1 MTLVIPSQTF
11 VRQYARVLRHFA
23 STRGVEV
30 CALQASPLLGAY
42 LGGGLGLDADS
53 VLRLGLLLLGSI
65 ALTAHVFVFNDW
77 AGYSSDARDLRRA
90 SPGADGYAIS
100 RDRIARV
107 AVALL
112 VGAFVAFAAVG
123 SSAML
128 FGAGIATLS
137 LLYSFSPSL
146 GKITPIAASLNH
158 LIGGGLHFLLGYTML
173 GAVDASGVALSLFF
187 GLVFAAGH
195 LNQEVRDYEFD
206 RASAIRT
213 SAVAFG
219 CRRGFLASF
228 WLFSAAYGLLVGLSV
243 LGVLPKILLLSAIA
257 WLLQA
262 RWSLQALRRGL
273 GYETAQ
279 WMQRRYRLLFALVGL
294 AMLVR

>member
-1 MTLVIPSQTF
+1 M
-11 VRQYARVLRHFA
+11 RQYARVLRHFA

-30 CALQASPLLGAY
+30 CALQASPLLGIS
-42 LGGGLGLDADS
+42 LGGVGLEEVTRA
-53 VLRLGLLLLGSI
+53 GLLLLGST

-90 SPGADGYAIS
+90 SLGAGGDSIS
-100 RDRIARV
+100 RDEIARV

-112 VGAFVAFAAVG
+112 ILANAAFAAVG
-123 SSAML
+123 ASAML
-128 FGAGIATLS
+128 FGAAIATLS
-137 LLYSFSPSL
+137 LLYSFSSSL
-146 GKITPIAASLNH
+146 GKSTPIAASLNH

-173 GAVDASGVALSLFF
+173 RAVDARGVALSLMF

-195 LNQEVRDYEFD
+195 VNQEVRDYEFD
-206 RASAIRT
+206 LANAIRT

-219 CRRGFLASF
+219 CRRAFLASCS
-228 WLFSAAYGLLVGLSV
+228 LFTAAYLVIVVLAA

-262 RWSLQALRRGL
+262 GWSLQALRRGL
-273 GYETAQ
+273 GFETAL

-294 AMLVR
+294 AMLVG